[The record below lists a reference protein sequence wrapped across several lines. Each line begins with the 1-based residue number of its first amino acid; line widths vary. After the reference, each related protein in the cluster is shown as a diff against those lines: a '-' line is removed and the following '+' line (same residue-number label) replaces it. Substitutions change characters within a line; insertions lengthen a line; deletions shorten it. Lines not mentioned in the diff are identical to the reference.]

1 MWRGEMEL
9 ANEQRGLLGEYL
21 DSFRSLVGD
30 RRTEQVLR
38 GTVQGIIGA
47 ETLICA
53 KIASYSA
60 ELATGSKNGE
70 QRVRRMVKGETTQSS
85 DLDADHLI
93 ERLQARGVEQLRDED
108 EVWVIIDP
116 SELRKPYAKE
126 MPDLMRVRALKGEG
140 TVPGYRTLNVLGVG
154 KGGRRGILYHRLF
167 TSQEEDFLSESK
179 EIQDAL
185 HSVGEAL
192 ADRRGKVTWL
202 ADTQFDDEAVWG
214 TVWEQGNHL
223 VCRVKHQERLVES
236 YCARMAG
243 DGQEGSEGTWQKVP
257 IVEAKG
263 QAQEIARVRTDLV
276 VRKRGQKYEKRQP
289 VTAVIAACPIRVR
302 YQVDVR
308 SRKDGPVR
316 KKDVWLVEVT
326 LENVGWE
333 PWILLTD
340 WPVTDEEGALK
351 VFRMYRQRWAVE
363 DSFKFTKQVLGWEDV
378 QLLHLEGVRMLV
390 ALGWVAAGFLYE
402 LGVTLEWPEVRLLG
416 RLGGWTQRKDR
427 PPGKT
432 MLTNGLQRLLDHM
445 ATEAI
450 LQDEITR
457 YGQLPPRLA
466 AMLGR
471 GH

>member
-1 MWRGEMEL
+1 MDL
-9 ANEQRGLLGEYL
+9 ASEQRSLLDEYL
-21 DSFRSLVGD
+21 DDFQPLVGD
-30 RRTEQVLR
+30 LRTERVLR

-53 KIASYSA
+53 KIAAYSP
-60 ELATGSKNGE
+60 EFITNSKNGE
-70 QRVRRMVKGETTQSS
+70 QRIRRMVKGETTKSS
-85 DLDADHLI
+85 DLDVDHLI
-93 ERLQARGVEQLRDED
+93 ERLQARGVEQLRDDD
-108 EVWVIIDP
+108 EVWAIIDP

-140 TVPGYRTLNVLGVG
+140 TVPGYRTINVLGVG

-167 TSQEEDFLSESK
+167 TSEADDFLSESK

-185 HSVGEAL
+185 HSVDQAL
-192 ADRRGKVTWL
+192 ADRRGKVTWI
-202 ADTQFDDEAVWG
+202 ADSQFDDEAVWA
-214 TVWEQGNHL
+214 TIWEQGNHL
-223 VCRVKHQERLVES
+223 VCRIKHQERLVEQPL
-236 YCARMAG
+236 AG
-243 DGQEGSEGTWQKVP
+243 RDQEGSKGTWQTVP
-257 IVEAKG
+257 IVEVKA
-263 QAQEIARVRTDLV
+263 QAREVGRIRTEMV
-276 VRKRGQKYEKRQP
+276 VRKRGQKYEKMQP

-308 SRKDGPVR
+308 SRKDGPLR
-316 KKDVWLVEVT
+316 KKDIWLVVVT

-333 PWILLTD
+333 PWILVTD
-340 WPVTDEEGALK
+340 WPVTNEEGALR

-378 QLLHLEGVRMLV
+378 QLLDLEGVRMLV

-432 MLTNGLQRLLDHM
+432 MLTNGLQRLLDYM
-445 ATEAI
+445 ATEAF
-450 LQDEITR
+450 LQDEIAR
-457 YGQLPPRLA
+457 YGQLPPRIA
-466 AMLGR
+466 ALLGR
-471 GH
+471 DR

>member
-1 MWRGEMEL
+1 MEL
-9 ANEQRGLLGEYL
+9 ANEQRSLLDEYL
-21 DSFRSLVGD
+21 DDFRPLVGD
-30 RRTEQVLR
+30 LRTERVLR

-53 KIASYSA
+53 KIASYSP
-60 ELATGSKNGE
+60 ELATQSKNGE
-70 QRVRRMVKGETTQSS
+70 QRVRRMVKGETTKSS

-93 ERLQARGVEQLRDED
+93 ERLQARGVEQLRDDD

-140 TVPGYRTLNVLGVG
+140 TVPGYRTINVLGVG

-167 TSQEEDFLSESK
+167 TSEEQDFRSESK

-185 HSVGEAL
+185 HSVDEAL
-192 ADRRGKVTWL
+192 ADRRGKVTWI
-202 ADTQFDDEAVWG
+202 ADSQFDDEAVWG
-214 TVWEQGNHL
+214 TIWEQGNHL
-223 VCRVKHQERLVES
+223 VCRVKHQERLVE
-236 YCARMAG
+236 RPLAG
-243 DGQEGSEGTWQKVP
+243 EIQGASDETWQTVP
-257 IVEAKG
+257 IAEAKA
-263 QAQEIARVRTDLV
+263 QAREVARVRTDMV
-276 VRKRGQKYEKRQP
+276 VRKRGQKYEKMQP

-302 YQVDVR
+302 YQVEVR
-308 SRKDGPVR
+308 SRKDGAVR
-316 KKDVWLVEVT
+316 QKDVWLVVVT

-333 PWILLTD
+333 PWILVTD
-340 WPVTDEEGALK
+340 WPVTDDEGALK

-378 QLLHLEGVRMLV
+378 QLLDLEGVRTLV

-402 LGVTLEWPEVRLLG
+402 LGVTLEWPEIRLLG

-432 MLTNGLQRLLDHM
+432 MLTNGLQRLLDWM
-445 ATEAI
+445 ATEAF
-450 LQDEITR
+450 LQDEIAR
-457 YGQLPPRLA
+457 YGQLPPRIA
-466 AMLGR
+466 ALLGR
-471 GH
+471 SR

>member
-1 MWRGEMEL
+1 MRL
-9 ANEQRGLLGEYL
+9 AEKQRSLLDEYL
-21 DSFRSLVGD
+21 DQFQPLVGD
-30 RRTEQVLR
+30 QRTERVLR

-53 KIASYSA
+53 KIAAYSP
-60 ELATGSKNGE
+60 ELITESNNAE
-70 QRVRRMVKGETTQSS
+70 QRIRRMVKGQTTKSS

-93 ERLQARGVEQLRDED
+93 ERLQARGVEQLRDDD

-140 TVPGYRTLNVLGVG
+140 TVPGYRTINVLGVG

-167 TSQEEDFLSESK
+167 SSEAEDFLSESK
-179 EIQDAL
+179 EIQAAL
-185 HSVGEAL
+185 HSVDEAL

-202 ADTQFDDEAVWG
+202 ADSQFDDEAVWG
-214 TVWEQGNHL
+214 TIWEQGNHL
-223 VCRVKHQERLVES
+223 VCRIKHQERLVEQ
-236 YCARMAG
+236 ALAG
-243 DGQEGSEGTWQKVP
+243 EDQERSEETWQTVP
-257 IVEAKG
+257 IAEAKG
-263 QAQEIARVRTDLV
+263 QAREIARIRTDMV
-276 VRKRGQKYEKRQP
+276 VRKRGQKYEKMQP

-308 SRKDGPVR
+308 SRKDGPSR
-316 KKDVWLVEVT
+316 KKDVWLVVVT

-333 PWILLTD
+333 PWILVTD
-340 WPVTDEEGALK
+340 WPVVDEESALK

-378 QLLHLEGVRMLV
+378 QLLDLEGVRMLV

-432 MLTNGLQRLLDHM
+432 MLTNGLQRLLDYW
-445 ATEAI
+445 ATEAF
-450 LQDEITR
+450 LQDEIAR
-457 YGQLPPRLA
+457 YGQLPPRIA
-466 AMLGR
+466 ALLGR
-471 GH
+471 DR